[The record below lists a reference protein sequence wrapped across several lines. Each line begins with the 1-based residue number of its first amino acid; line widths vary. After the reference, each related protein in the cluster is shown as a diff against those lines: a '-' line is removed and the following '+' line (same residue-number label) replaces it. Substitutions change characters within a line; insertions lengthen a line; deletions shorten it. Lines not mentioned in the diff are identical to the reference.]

1 MTYRFVVENSQKVKV
16 IEIVVKG
23 DSSDE
28 SHQRKLKQS
37 IVDYLLDSGYLSFK
51 YQDAEA
57 GEWRFDD

>member
-1 MTYRFVVENSQKVKV
+1 MSYITYEFTEKEV